1 MFMRRFA
8 TTRRQLLG
16 IIGVAQL
23 FLGASYLFPS
33 PMPGGSRDRAFAWV
47 EWLAPHHLGALM
59 MISGA
64 FACIAVAVGVSH
76 LRGADR
82 LERIAYGA
90 VMAPYS
96 ALALVFVLSWAIG
109 GNGTGWISAI
119 SYSAYTALAYAAAG
133 VADPPDP
140 PATTDPIRLPGGDD
154 ANA

>member
-1 MFMRRFA
+1 MRRFA

-33 PMPGGSRDRAFAWV
+33 PMPVGSRDRAF
-47 EWLAPHHLGALM
+47 EWIVWLEPHHLGALTV
-59 MISGA
+59 ISGA
-64 FACIAVAVGVSH
+64 FACIAVAAGVAH

-82 LERIAYGA
+82 LERLAYGA

-96 ALALVFVLSWAIG
+96 ALALVFLLSWVIG
-109 GNGTGWISAI
+109 GNPTGWISTI

-140 PATTDPIRLPGGDD
+140 PARTDPTMLPGGGD
-154 ANA
+154 ADA